1 MITTQNTIADYERRK
16 NELRAERAEV
26 EKSHKAK
33 IDGIASELVLAQ
45 TEIERQLAG
54 LDSSIILHA
63 EHIIYV
69 SGKYAKA
76 GEDRAACREEAIQRI
91 LNGGGE
97 MFNEYSGTKSYDRW
111 HGQHSNHP
119 YGMGPRHGSII
130 FQIGFTRPVRAR
142 EEKKLTEEEINA
154 CVYYLRNIERIQE
167 AAEKAKLASV

>member
-63 EHIIYV
+63 EHIIYA
-69 SGKYAKA
+69 GKFSKA
-76 GEDRAACREEAIQRI
+76 GDDRFKCLEEAIQRI
-91 LNGGGE
+91 LSGGGE

-111 HGQHSNHP
+111 NGQHSNHP